1 MNMWKWKLRDINRV
15 QKNGLN
21 VFSCFS
27 CGGGSTMGY
36 KLAGYTVLGNCEI
49 DEKINKMYVANHHPK
64 YNYRMDIRQFKKYA
78 NIPDELYQLDILD
91 GSPPCSTFSIAGD
104 REKAWGKTKVF
115 REGQSAQTLDDL
127 FFEFIDVAERL
138 QPKVIV
144 AENVKEIVQGNAKG
158 YVNEIIKRLSTIGYD
173 TQIFLLNA
181 AFMGVPQR
189 RERVFFISRRKD
201 LQFGK
206 LTLNFNDKPILFGE
220 ISDGNG
226 RPINT
231 STLLYKRWQ
240 HRRPNDRSIGNIN
253 ERLTGKD
260 SNFGTQI
267 CHAQRVASTLVSGG
281 AYVYYEKPCYISD
294 MDMIHMQTFPEDYNF
309 MGQSVQYVCGMS
321 VPPLMMKRIAEQIHL
336 QWFNK

>member
-1 MNMWKWKLRDINRV
+1 M
-15 QKNGLN
+15 
-21 VFSCFS
+21 
-27 CGGGSTMGY
+27 
-36 KLAGYTVLGNCEI
+36 
-49 DEKINKMYVANHHPK
+49 
-64 YNYRMDIRQFKKYA
+64 
-78 NIPDELYQLDILD
+78 
-91 GSPPCSTFSIAGD
+91 
-104 REKAWGKTKVF
+104 F

-144 AENVKEIVQGNAKG
+144 AENVKGIVQGNAKG
-158 YVNEIIKRLSTIGYD
+158 YVNEIIKRLSAIGYD